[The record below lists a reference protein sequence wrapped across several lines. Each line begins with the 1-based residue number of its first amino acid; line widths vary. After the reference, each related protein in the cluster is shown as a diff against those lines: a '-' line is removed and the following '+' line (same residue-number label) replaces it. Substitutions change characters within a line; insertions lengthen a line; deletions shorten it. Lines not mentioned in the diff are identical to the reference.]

1 MEDRIQRLE
10 ISVVELRVDNASLA
24 KSVEHLSES
33 VRDLVT
39 VVGTLRDTMNKG
51 RGALWMLLT
60 ASAVMGGVL
69 SAIAK
74 KLLFQ

>member
-1 MEDRIQRLE
+1 MEDRINRLE
-10 ISVVELRVDNASLA
+10 VSVVELRVDNARLA
-24 KSVEHLSES
+24 ESVEHLSQS

-60 ASAVMGGVL
+60 ASAVLGGLL
-69 SAIAK
+69 SAAAK
-74 KLLFQ
+74 KLLLQ